1 MKKIFFFLLCFIFS
15 LLSTS
20 NAQNMVPDGSFELT
34 RRLPKKKDNSVSC
47 TKYWQCPMDL
57 GAGDYYHKDGKGHG
71 RAPRNIFGRQKPH
84 SGNAYGGMCIRK
96 KFMEYVETKLNDT
109 LEKDK
114 TYLVEFYVS
123 RAERSIGSVK
133 EFGVLFSDKISM
145 GITGVGIPR
154 VPSVEMIKNHGFRKK
169 GKWMKF
175 SASYIAKGGETV
187 LILGHFNHPKVKR
200 FKGWA
205 HYYVDDV
212 SVTLVK
218 TEKELS
224 EFVAE
229 KKTQKAAEVFPKLNE
244 IIILQNIFFN
254 PNESELLPNS
264 FTELDQLVSYLNQLP
279 ETKIEI
285 SGHTDN
291 TGDEQHNKVLSEL
304 RAKAVADYLIYKN
317 IASNRIVYKGYGSA
331 KPLASNSNE
340 AGKKQNRRVAFLL
353 LNMK

>member
-1 MKKIFFFLLCFIFS
+1 MQKIFFFLFCFVFII
-15 LLSTS
+15 LSTV
-20 NAQNMVPDGSFELT
+20 NAQNLVPDGSFEIT
-34 RRLPKKKDNSVSC
+34 RRLPKRKDNSVSC
-47 TKYWQCPMDL
+47 TQYWQCPMDF
-57 GAGDYYHKDGKGHG
+57 GAGDYYHKDWKGHG
-71 RAPRNIFGRQKPH
+71 RAPGNIFGRQKPR

-96 KFMEYVETKLNDT
+96 NFMEYVETKLNDT
-109 LEKDK
+109 LEKDQ

-123 RAERSIGSVK
+123 RAERSIGSVR
-133 EFGVLFSDKISM
+133 EFGVLFTDKISM
-145 GITGVGIPR
+145 GITGIGIPR
-154 VPSVEMIKNHGFRKK
+154 VPSVEMIKRHGFRKK

-175 SASYIAKGGETV
+175 SALYTAKGGETV
-187 LILGHFNHPKVKR
+187 VILGHFNHPKVKR

-218 TEKELS
+218 TEKDLPEIV
-224 EFVAE
+224 EE
-229 KKTQKAAEVFPKLNE
+229 KKNQKVDEVFPKYNE
-244 IIILQNIFFN
+244 SITLQNIFFN
-254 PNESELLPNS
+254 PNESELLPIS
-264 FTELDQLVSYLNQLP
+264 FLELDQLVSLLNQVS

-304 RAKAVADYLIYKN
+304 RAKAVADYLIANN

-340 AGKKQNRRVAFLL
+340 AGKKQNRRVDFLL
-353 LNMK
+353 LDIK

>member
-1 MKKIFFFLLCFIFS
+1 
-15 LLSTS
+15 
-20 NAQNMVPDGSFELT
+20 
-34 RRLPKKKDNSVSC
+34 
-47 TKYWQCPMDL
+47 
-57 GAGDYYHKDGKGHG
+57 
-71 RAPRNIFGRQKPH
+71 
-84 SGNAYGGMCIRK
+84 
-96 KFMEYVETKLNDT
+96 
-109 LEKDK
+109 
-114 TYLVEFYVS
+114 
-123 RAERSIGSVK
+123 
-133 EFGVLFSDKISM
+133 
-145 GITGVGIPR
+145 
-154 VPSVEMIKNHGFRKK
+154 MIKNHGFRKK
-169 GKWMKF
+169 WKWMKF
-175 SASYIAKGGETV
+175 SASYTAKGGETV
-187 LILGHFNHPKVKR
+187 LILGHFNHSKVKR

-218 TEKELS
+218 TENELP

-244 IIILQNIFFN
+244 IITLQNIFFN
-254 PNESELLPNS
+254 PNESELLPIS
-264 FTELDQLVSYLNQLP
+264 FLELDQLVSLLNQVS

-304 RAKAVADYLIYKN
+304 RAKAVADYLIDNK

-340 AGKKQNRRVAFLL
+340 AGKQQNRRVDFLL